1 MESVSQKQPS
11 LENLVESED
20 LGCEILHPGGL
31 EITSELATL
40 CHIERGSKILDV
52 AAGTGESACYLQENF
67 GSQVVGI
74 DASDHMVE
82 RARKKRAE
90 RALSVEFQR
99 GDAHSLPFEA
109 NTFDAVISE
118 CTICILD
125 KDRAIREMVRVAKP
139 GGYVGIHDLCWKE
152 GTSEHLKQRLVE
164 LEGERPETLN
174 RWTRLFEKA
183 GLEDVRAV
191 DKSFL
196 ISTWTKSA
204 RKELG
209 LIGQLKIVLKAIQNW
224 GFRGFGRILES
235 IRIFRNERTG
245 YGIVVGRK
253 PFAGAS

>member
-1 MESVSQKQPS
+1 MGSVSPKRPS

-20 LGCEILHPGGL
+20 LGFEILHPGGL
-31 EITSELATL
+31 EITRELATL
-40 CHIERGSKILDV
+40 CHIEKDSKILDV

-90 RALSVEFQR
+90 RALSVEFQK
-99 GDAHSLPFEA
+99 GDAHSLPFED

-118 CTICILD
+118 CTTCILD

-152 GTSEHLKQRLVE
+152 GTSEHLKQRLAE
-164 LEGERPETLN
+164 LEGEKPETLD
-174 RWTRLFEKA
+174 RWKRLFEKA

-196 ISTWTKSA
+196 ISAWTKSV
-204 RKELG
+204 RRELG
-209 LIGQLKIVLKAIQNW
+209 LVRQVNAFLKTVQNW
-224 GFRGFGRILES
+224 GFKGVRRILETT
-235 IRIFRNERTG
+235 RIFQKEHTG
-245 YGIVVGRK
+245 YGLVVGRK
-253 PFAGAS
+253 PFADTS

>member
-31 EITSELATL
+31 EITNELATL
-40 CHIERGSKILDV
+40 CHIERDSKILDV

-118 CTICILD
+118 CTICVLD

-152 GTSEHLKQRLVE
+152 GTSEYLKQRLVE
-164 LEGERPETLN
+164 LGGERPETLN

-224 GFRGFGRILES
+224 GFRGIGRILES